1 MYDLYKIGLLI
12 VASVTQMTPSKLS
25 VSKRFWLFPGLWIGS
40 ALLLL
45 LLMFSIMLGAA
56 DISPA
61 TVIASIFNFDETSF
75 DHLVIRTVRLPRVLA
90 GTIVG
95 ASLAVAG
102 AIMQGLTR
110 NPLASP
116 GILGIN
122 AGASFAVVLT
132 VYIMGNPPLST
143 YAIFAM
149 IGAAGAAIIVYG
161 LGSMGRGG
169 ATPLRLTLAG
179 VILTAFLA
187 SFTTALLITD
197 QDTLDQIRFWTVGSL
212 AGREWDLL
220 RLTSPYMLVG
230 LLGSLLIARQI
241 TTISLGDDIAAGL
254 GQNTALVKILAAIVT
269 VLLAGGAVA
278 LAGPVGFVGLI
289 APHLVRFFVGVD
301 YRWILPY
308 CALVGALLVISG
320 DMVGRVIIRPQE
332 LPVGVMMGLLGAP
345 FFIYLARWKVKS

>member
-1 MYDLYKIGLLI
+1 MT
-12 VASVTQMTPSKLS
+12 ASAVP
-25 VSKRFWLFPGLWIGS
+25 SKRFLQSRTILLPGLIITVGMVM
-40 ALLLL
+40 LLLIG
-45 LLMFSIMLGAA
+45 SIMLGAA

-61 TVIASIFNFDETSF
+61 TVISAIFEFDETSF
-75 DHLVIRTVRLPRVLA
+75 DHLVIQTVRLPRVVA
-90 GTIVG
+90 GALVG

-122 AGASFAVVLT
+122 AGAAFAVVLA
-132 VYIMGNPPLST
+132 VFIMGSPPLST
-143 YAIFAM
+143 YAVFAM
-149 IGAAGAAIIVYG
+149 IGATGAAILVYG

-179 VILTAFLA
+179 VILTAFLG
-187 SFTTALLITD
+187 SFTTAILITD

-220 RLTSPYMLVG
+220 AQTSPYMIVG
-230 LLGSLLIARQI
+230 MIGALLLARQI
-241 TTISLGDDIAAGL
+241 TTISLGEDIAAGL
-254 GQNTALVKILAAIVT
+254 GQNTMLVKGLAAIVV
-269 VLLAGGAVA
+269 VLLAGGAVS
-278 LAGPVGFVGLI
+278 LAGPIGFVGLV
-289 APHLVRFFVGVD
+289 APHLVRFMVGVD

-308 CALVGALLVISG
+308 SALMGAILVIIG
-320 DMVGRVIIRPQE
+320 DMVARIIIRPQE
-332 LPVGVMMGLLGAP
+332 VPVGVMMALIGAP

>member
-1 MYDLYKIGLLI
+1 MQVARSKSDSRRRPGKRVWLVPGLLLG
-12 VASVTQMTPSKLS
+12 V
-25 VSKRFWLFPGLWIGS
+25 
-40 ALLLL
+40 LLLL
-45 LLMFSIMLGAA
+45 AMLISSIMLGAA

-61 TVIASIFNFDETSF
+61 VVIDSLFDFDDSSF
-75 DHLVIRTVRLPRVLA
+75 DHLVIQTVRMPRVLA
-90 GTIVG
+90 GAIVG

-122 AGASFAVVLT
+122 AGASFVVVLA
-132 VYIMGNPPLST
+132 VFVIGSPPLST
-143 YAIFAM
+143 YAVFAM
-149 IGAAGAAIIVYG
+149 IGATGAAIIVYG

-179 VILTAFLA
+179 VILTAFLS
-187 SFTTALLITD
+187 SFTTALLVTD

-212 AGREWDLL
+212 AGREWELL
-220 RLTSPYMLVG
+220 RLTAPYMIVG
-230 LLGSLLIARQI
+230 MVGSLLIARQI

-254 GQNTALVKILAAIVT
+254 GQNTTLVKILAAIAT

-278 LAGPVGFVGLI
+278 LAGPIGFVGLV
-289 APHLVRFFVGVD
+289 APHLVRFFVGTD

-308 CALVGALLVISG
+308 SALVGAILVIGG
-320 DMVGRVIIRPQE
+320 DMVARIIIRPQE

>member
-1 MYDLYKIGLLI
+1 MTAIPKRKQGSNVQRGKWLYLTFGLL
-12 VASVTQMTPSKLS
+12 VAPLVL
-25 VSKRFWLFPGLWIGS
+25 I
-40 ALLLL
+40 L

-56 DISPA
+56 DISPS
-61 TVIASIFNFDETSF
+61 TVVASIFEFDETSF

-90 GTIVG
+90 GAIVG

-122 AGASFAVVLT
+122 AGASFAVVLA
-132 VYIMGNPPLST
+132 VFILGSPPLST
-143 YAIFAM
+143 YAVYAM
-149 IGAAGAAIIVYG
+149 IGATGAAIIVYG

-179 VILTAFLA
+179 VILTAFLS

-220 RLTSPYMLVG
+220 RLTSPYMILG
-230 LLGSLLIARQI
+230 MIGALLLARQI

-254 GQNTALVKILAAIVT
+254 GQNTAVVKILAAIAT

-278 LAGPVGFVGLI
+278 LAGPIGFVGLI

-308 CALVGALLVISG
+308 CAFMGAFLVIGG
-320 DMVGRVIIRPQE
+320 DMVARVIIRPQE